1 MSLTPRL
8 PPATNLWLG
17 RQYAEL
23 VANRLPLKPGATPE
37 QALEI
42 LNALVTELRNLPGK
56 SAASANIWATFR
68 RRQRDYMSWIDN
80 AESQLWN
87 FTDELRIDALLHTR
101 GHWAIREAHPQTPWP
116 TQLIESETRL
126 QKATLERV
134 AEDLKRR
141 IERTTG
147 AAGHIAVLD
156 THLLLHFLPP
166 EQVDWKEVVSVQ
178 PVRLFLPITVVD
190 ELDEL
195 KYTGKDRVRG
205 KARAALT
212 NLERGVGPGG
222 SPGRV
227 REGVTIEVELAFS
240 DDPRDP
246 DADRSIISVCVELE
260 QLAGKPNSVSL
271 VTGDAGMRLRATQRD
286 VRVVAM
292 PEKYLREPDNSG
304 E

>member
-1 MSLTPRL
+1 
-8 PPATNLWLG
+8 
-17 RQYAEL
+17 
-23 VANRLPLKPGATPE
+23 VASRLPLKPGATPE
-37 QALEI
+37 RALEI
-42 LNALVTELRNLPGK
+42 LSALLGELRNLPGK
-56 SAASANIWATFR
+56 STVSVNAWETFKR
-68 RRQRDYMSWIDN
+68 RRQDYMTWIN
-80 AESQLWN
+80 AAEGQLGN
-87 FTDELRIDALLHTR
+87 FADELLIDPLLHTR
-101 GHWAIREAHPQTPWP
+101 GYWAIREAHPQIPWP
-116 TQLIESETRL
+116 AHLIESEIRL

-147 AAGHIAVLD
+147 AAGHIAVVD

-166 EQVDWKEVVSVQ
+166 EQVDWKEVVGVE
-178 PVRLFLPITVVD
+178 PVRLLLPITVVD

-212 NLERGVGPGG
+212 NLERAVGLEG

-260 QLAGKPNSVSL
+260 QLAGEPNRVSL
-271 VTGDAGMRLRATQRD
+271 VTGDAGMRLRAAQRH
-286 VRVVAM
+286 VKVVAM
-292 PEKYLREPDNSG
+292 PEKYLRKPNAGG

>member
-1 MSLTPRL
+1 MTS
-8 PPATNLWLG
+8 G
-17 RQYAEL
+17 
-23 VANRLPLKPGATPE
+23 LPLKLGATPE
-37 QALEI
+37 RALEI
-42 LNALVTELRNLPGK
+42 LNALLAELQNLPAK
-56 SAASANIWATFR
+56 SAASANVWETFQR
-68 RRQRDYMSWIDN
+68 RRQDYIGWIN
-80 AESQLWN
+80 IAEGQLTN
-87 FTDELRIDALLHTR
+87 FTDELRADSTLHTR
-101 GHWAIREAHPQTPWP
+101 GYWAIREAHPQTPWP
-116 TQLIESETRL
+116 GHLIESEIRL

-141 IERTTG
+141 IERATG

-166 EQVDWKEVVSVQ
+166 EQVDWKDVVGVE

-195 KYTGKDRVRG
+195 KYTGKERVRS

-212 NLERGVGPGG
+212 NLERAVGRGG

-227 REGVTIEVELAFS
+227 REGVTIEVELALS

-246 DADRSIISVCVELE
+246 DADRSIMSVCLELA

-271 VTGDAGMRLRATQRD
+271 VTGDAGMRLRAAQRD

-292 PEKYLREPDNSG
+292 PEKYLREPTEG
-304 E
+304 GK

>member
-1 MSLTPRL
+1 MASH
-8 PPATNLWLG
+8 
-17 RQYAEL
+17 
-23 VANRLPLKPGATPE
+23 LPLKPGATPE
-37 QALEI
+37 RALEI
-42 LNALVTELRNLPGK
+42 LDVLLNELRNLPGR
-56 SAASANIWATFR
+56 SAVSANVWETFR
-68 RRQRDYMSWIDN
+68 RRQQDYMTWINN
-80 AESQLWN
+80 AESQLGN
-87 FTDELRIDALLHTR
+87 FIDELRIDSLLHTR

-116 TQLIESETRL
+116 AHLIESEIRL
-126 QKATLERV
+126 QKATLERI

-141 IERTTG
+141 IERATG
-147 AAGHIAVLD
+147 AAGHIAVVD

-166 EQVDWKEVVSVQ
+166 EQVDWKEVVGVE

-212 NLERGVGPGG
+212 NLERAVGPRG

-260 QLAGKPNSVSL
+260 QLAGKPTSVSL
-271 VTGDAGMRLRATQRD
+271 VTGDAGMRLRAAQRD

-292 PEKYLREPDNSG
+292 PEKYLRKPDAGG

>member
-1 MSLTPRL
+1 MAS
-8 PPATNLWLG
+8 
-17 RQYAEL
+17 
-23 VANRLPLKPGATPE
+23 RLPLKLGATPE

-42 LNALVTELRNLPGK
+42 LAALLGELRNLPGK
-56 SAASANIWATFR
+56 SAVSANVWETFR
-68 RRQRDYMSWIDN
+68 RRQQDYMTWIDN
-80 AESQLWN
+80 AESQLGN
-87 FTDELRIDALLHTR
+87 FTDELRIDSLLHTR

-116 TQLIESETRL
+116 AHLIESEIRL

-141 IERTTG
+141 IERTK
-147 AAGHIAVLD
+147 AATGHIAVVD

-166 EQVDWKEVVSVQ
+166 EQVDWKEVVGVE

-212 NLERGVGPGG
+212 NLERAVGPGG
-222 SPGRV
+222 SPGSV

-246 DADRSIISVCVELE
+246 DADRSIISVCAELE
-260 QLAGKPNSVSL
+260 QLSGETNSVSL
-271 VTGDAGMRLRATQRD
+271 VTGDAGMRLRAAQRD

-292 PEKYLREPDNSG
+292 PEKYLREPDKGG

>member
-1 MSLTPRL
+1 VVST
-8 PPATNLWLG
+8 LG
-17 RQYAEL
+17 G
-23 VANRLPLKPGATPE
+23 VAGRLPLKPGATPE
-37 QALEI
+37 RALEI
-42 LNALVTELRNLPGK
+42 LNALLVGLRNLSGK
-56 SAASANIWATFR
+56 SAASANVWETFR
-68 RRQRDYMSWIDN
+68 RRQQDYMTWIDN
-80 AESQLWN
+80 AEGQLGN
-87 FTDELRIDALLHTR
+87 FTDELRIDSLLHSR

-116 TQLIESETRL
+116 AHLIESEIRL

-141 IERTTG
+141 TER
-147 AAGHIAVLD
+147 ARAVVGHIAVVD

-166 EQVDWKEVVSVQ
+166 EQDWKGVVGVE
-178 PVRLFLPITVVD
+178 PVRLFMPITVVD

-212 NLERGVGPGG
+212 NLERAVGPGG
-222 SPGRV
+222 SPGGV

-246 DADRSIISVCVELE
+246 DADRSIISVCAELE
-260 QLAGKPNSVSL
+260 QLSGEPNSVSL
-271 VTGDAGMRLRATQRD
+271 VTGDAGMRLRAEQRD
-286 VRVVAM
+286 VMVVAM
-292 PEKYLREPDNSG
+292 PEKYLREPDAGG

>member
-1 MSLTPRL
+1 M
-8 PPATNLWLG
+8 G
-17 RQYAEL
+17 D
-23 VANRLPLKPGATPE
+23 VAARLPLKPGATPE
-37 QALEI
+37 RALEI
-42 LNALVTELRNLPGK
+42 LNALLGELRNLPGK
-56 SAASANIWATFR
+56 SAASANIWETFR
-68 RRQRDYMSWIDN
+68 RRQQDYISWIDN

-87 FTDELRIDALLHTR
+87 FTDELRIDSLLHTR

-116 TQLIESETRL
+116 TQLIESEIRL

-147 AAGHIAVLD
+147 ATGHIAVVD

-166 EQVDWKEVVSVQ
+166 EQVDWKEVVGVE

-212 NLERGVGPGG
+212 NLERAVGPGG
-222 SPGRV
+222 SPDSV
-227 REGVTIEVELAFS
+227 REDVTIEVELAFS

-246 DADRSIISVCVELE
+246 DSDRSIISVCVELE

-271 VTGDAGMRLRATQRD
+271 VTGDAGMRLRAAQRN

-292 PEKYLREPDNSG
+292 PEKYLREPEKGD

>member
-1 MSLTPRL
+1 MAS
-8 PPATNLWLG
+8 
-17 RQYAEL
+17 
-23 VANRLPLKPGATPE
+23 RLPLKPGATPE
-37 QALEI
+37 RALEI
-42 LNALVTELRNLPGK
+42 LDELLIELRNLPGK
-56 SAASANIWATFR
+56 SAVSTDVWETFR
-68 RRQRDYMSWIDN
+68 RRQQDYMTWVDK
-80 AESQLWN
+80 AESQLGN
-87 FTDELRIDALLHTR
+87 FTDELRIDSLLHTR
-101 GHWAIREAHPQTPWP
+101 GYWAIREAHPQTPWP
-116 TQLIESETRL
+116 AHPIESEIRL

-141 IERTTG
+141 IERATE

-166 EQVDWKEVVSVQ
+166 EQVNWREIVGVE

-195 KYTGKDRVRG
+195 KYTGKDKVRG
-205 KARAALT
+205 RARAALT
-212 NLERGVGPGG
+212 NLKRDVGPGG

-227 REGVTIEVELAFS
+227 REDVTIEVQLAFS

-246 DADRSIISVCVELE
+246 DADRSIISVCTELE
-260 QLAGKPNSVSL
+260 QLMGKPNKVSL
-271 VTGDAGMRLRATQRD
+271 VTGDAGMRLRAAQRD

-292 PEKYLREPDNSG
+292 PEKYLRAPDKSG

>member
-1 MSLTPRL
+1 M
-8 PPATNLWLG
+8 
-17 RQYAEL
+17 
-23 VANRLPLKPGATPE
+23 PE

-42 LNALVTELRNLPGK
+42 LNVLLIELRNLRSR
-56 SAASANIWATFR
+56 SAASANNWETFL
-68 RRQRDYMSWIDN
+68 RRQHDYMTWINN
-80 AESQLWN
+80 AESQLGN
-87 FTDELRIDALLHTR
+87 FTDELRIDSLLHTR
-101 GHWAIREAHPQTPWP
+101 GHWAIRDADPQTPWSAH
-116 TQLIESETRL
+116 LIESEIRL

-141 IERTTG
+141 IERATG
-147 AAGHIAVLD
+147 AVGHIAVVD

-166 EQVDWKEVVSVQ
+166 EQVDWREVVGVEL
-178 PVRLFLPITVVD
+178 VRLFLPITVVD

-212 NLERGVGPGG
+212 NLERVVGPGG
-222 SPGRV
+222 SPGSV

-246 DADRSIISVCVELE
+246 DADRSIITVCVELE
-260 QLAGKPNSVSL
+260 QLAGKPNSVTL
-271 VTGDAGMRLRATQRD
+271 VTGDAGMRLRAAQRD
-286 VRVVAM
+286 VTVVAI
-292 PEKYLREPDNSG
+292 PEKYLREPGGGG

>member
-1 MSLTPRL
+1 MAS
-8 PPATNLWLG
+8 
-17 RQYAEL
+17 
-23 VANRLPLKPGATPE
+23 RLPLKPGATPE
-37 QALEI
+37 RTLEI
-42 LNALVTELRNLPGK
+42 LDELLIELRNLTGK
-56 SAASANIWATFR
+56 SAVSTNVWETFR
-68 RRQRDYMSWIDN
+68 RRQQDYMTWVDK
-80 AESQLWN
+80 AESQLGN
-87 FTDELRIDALLHTR
+87 FTDELRIDSLLHTR
-101 GHWAIREAHPQTPWP
+101 GYWAIREAHPQTPWP
-116 TQLIESETRL
+116 AHLIESEIRL

-141 IERTTG
+141 IERATE
-147 AAGHIAVLD
+147 AAGHIVVLD

-166 EQVDWKEVVSVQ
+166 EQVNWREIVGVE

-195 KYTGKDRVRG
+195 KYTGKDSVRG

-212 NLERGVGPGG
+212 NLERAVGPGG

-227 REGVTIEVELAFS
+227 REGVTIEVELALS

-260 QLAGKPNSVSL
+260 QLAGKPNTVSL
-271 VTGDAGMRLRATQRD
+271 VTGDAGMRLRAAQRD

-292 PEKYLREPDNSG
+292 PEKYLRKPDEGDEVGSLPADARILQRSRQ
-304 E
+304 